1 MNDSDFVSRL
11 ENDID
16 FFNESCKKLGEFY
29 NLRHY
34 DKVLNYISEHKG
46 LIIVLDKLKPPLTK
60 TFPNAKFDLIV
71 YTDHEYS
78 NWSRIILYVKVD
90 RYTFDNGVMEDIDKI
105 DFEFIPLMQ
114 ELGVMG
120 NLSIFP
126 ALYDW

>member
-46 LIIVLDKLKPPLTK
+46 LIIVLISL
-60 TFPNAKFDLIV
+60 
-71 YTDHEYS
+71 
-78 NWSRIILYVKVD
+78 
-90 RYTFDNGVMEDIDKI
+90 
-105 DFEFIPLMQ
+105 
-114 ELGVMG
+114 
-120 NLSIFP
+120 NL
-126 ALYDW
+126 L